1 MKLQKKTYAAI
12 VVLILAVL
20 AVASYLFFF
29 RPQAQFV
36 ALNQAEL
43 VSRPDIN
50 LEFSYVGGP
59 DALSL
64 VEVPVEGEPLRG
76 AFIMMPSS
84 DYLLVRSDPEAE
96 TPASIS
102 IFVFTLPQLSS
113 KNEEEMSRMDEL
125 KAWAAD
131 NPSLTGFAEA
141 EGEPEVI
148 EIDGVKGLR
157 YTTQGAYMQEIQLF
171 SYKKQVYMFVGQFE
185 DSSENL
191 RDEYEEL
198 MKTVVFL

>member
-1 MKLQKKTYAAI
+1 MNIKKKTYI
-12 VVLILAVL
+12 IISLLLLAVV
-20 AVASYLFFF
+20 AAASYAFFF
-29 RPQAQFV
+29 RPQARYV
-36 ALNQAEL
+36 AFNQAEL

-102 IFVFTLPQLSS
+102 IFVFTLPELSS
-113 KNEEEMSRMDEL
+113 ENAEETSRMDKL
-125 KAWAAD
+125 KAWAND
-131 NPSLTGFAEA
+131 NPSLTGIGET
-141 EGEPEVI
+141 ENEPEEI
-148 EIDGVKGLR
+148 ELDGVKGLK
-157 YTTQGAYMQEIQLF
+157 YMTEGAYPQEIRLF
-171 SYKKQVYMFVGQFE
+171 IYRGFVYMFVGQYE
-185 DSSENL
+185 DSSDNL
-191 RDEYEEL
+191 RDEYEAL
-198 MKTVVFL
+198 MQTVFFL